1 MCQINNC
8 NCNLN
13 IWYYM
18 DEEIWN
24 KVVKIYESMEGWL
37 GFNEGIPYW
46 FGHEEDDI
54 FIQAS
59 VEPSG
64 LAFYAQME
72 SQKWLSWINR
82 FKVEA
87 TNILGFEVGEPED
100 GYM

>member
-1 MCQINNC
+1 MCQIS

-46 FGHEEDDI
+46 FSHEEDDI

-64 LAFYAQME
+64 LAFYTQME

-87 TNILGFEVGEPED
+87 TNILGFEVGELED